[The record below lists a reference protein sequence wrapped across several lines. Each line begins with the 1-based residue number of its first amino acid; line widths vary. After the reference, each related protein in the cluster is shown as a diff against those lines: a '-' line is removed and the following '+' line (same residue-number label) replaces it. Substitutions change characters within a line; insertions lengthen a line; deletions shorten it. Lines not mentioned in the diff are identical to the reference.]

1 MSKKKKFSE
10 TKVGAFLLQKAP
22 QFFQKVAGDTVV
34 GNIIETLI
42 ESSPL
47 NQEDKTVALAKLE
60 IERAEIDGI
69 TARWVADS
77 NSQSFLARNIRPM
90 VLLALTSAYIIGW
103 FNGLDTSDTSDLVTW
118 VLCGYFGARS
128 ADKLGIKLNK

>member
-10 TKVGAFLLQKAP
+10 TKVGAFLLKKAP

-47 NQEDKTVALAKLE
+47 NEEDKTVALAKLE

-90 VLLALTSAYIIGW
+90 VLLGLTVAYIIGW
-103 FNGLDTSDTSDLVTW
+103 FMGLDTSDTSDLVTW